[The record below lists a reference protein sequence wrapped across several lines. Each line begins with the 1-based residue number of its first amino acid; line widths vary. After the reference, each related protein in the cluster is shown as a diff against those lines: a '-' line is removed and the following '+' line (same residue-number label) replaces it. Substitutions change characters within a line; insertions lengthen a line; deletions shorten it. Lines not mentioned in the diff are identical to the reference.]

1 MVLPVASPLRVSSGL
16 VIVLSVVP
24 ALVVVPVSG
33 TPLLD
38 PETVPV
44 FWSGV
49 AGTLLLVTVPE
60 PADASAA
67 FLLASDV
74 VYEPLAVLL

>member
-1 MVLPVASPLRVSSGL
+1 MLPVFSLRVFPVPGT
-16 VIVLSVVP
+16 VVSVVP

-33 TPLLD
+33 TPLRD
-38 PETVPV
+38 PEVVPV
-44 FWSGV
+44 FTSAVG
-49 AGTLLLVTVPE
+49 GTLLLVTVPE
-60 PADASAA
+60 DASAA